1 MRAYEAITE
10 ANELSPNQYGNDLK
24 LRWLRDLDG
33 RIWHELMERREAPEK
48 TAPWPSPFATG
59 DENTAVQGEETVVY
73 RDGDEFSMS
82 DSATFGSSE
91 SASPAAATPPTSQT
105 ADFDATE
112 IVLLVPEPWARDVY
126 VNYLLSRVAQADAE
140 AERYNLYASLFNS
153 AYGEYAAWYNRTAHL
168 PRRGGWRY

>member
-1 MRAYEAITE
+1 MKAYEAITE
-10 ANELSPNQYGNDLK
+10 ANDLSPNQYGNDLK
-24 LRWLRDLDG
+24 LRWLKDLDG

-48 TAPWPSPFATG
+48 TAPLPSPFDT
-59 DENTAVQGEETVVY
+59 GEETGVY
-73 RDGDEFSMS
+73 EDGLHMS
-82 DSATFGSSE
+82 DNATFGSGE
-91 SASPAAATPPTSQT
+91 SAGAEEAF
-105 ADFDATE
+105 ADTE

-153 AYGEYAAWYNRTAHL
+153 AYGEYAAWYNRTATL

>member
-1 MRAYEAITE
+1 VKAYEAITE
-10 ANELSPNQYGNDLK
+10 ANELSPNQYGNELK
-24 LRWLRDLDG
+24 LRWLKDLDG

-48 TAPWPSPFATG
+48 TAPWPSPLDTG
-59 DENTAVQGEETVVY
+59 EDAGVY
-73 RDGDEFSMS
+73 EDGDELYMS
-82 DSATFGSSE
+82 DNEAFGSEE
-91 SASPAAATPPTSQT
+91 SASPEEAFS
-105 ADFDATE
+105 DTE

-153 AYGEYAAWYNRTAHL
+153 AYGEYAAWYIRTASL

>member
-1 MRAYEAITE
+1 MKAYEAITE
-10 ANELSPNQYGNDLK
+10 ANVLSPNLYGYDLK

-33 RIWHELMERREAPEK
+33 RIRHELMERREAPEK
-48 TAPWPSPFATG
+48 TAPWPSPFDA
-59 DENTAVQGEETVVY
+59 GEEA
-73 RDGDEFSMS
+73 GELHMS
-82 DSATFGSSE
+82 DSETFGSGE
-91 SASPAAATPPTSQT
+91 GAAAEEAF
-105 ADFDATE
+105 ADTE

-153 AYGEYAAWYNRTAHL
+153 AYGEYAAWYNRTASL

>member
-48 TAPWPSPFATG
+48 TAPWPSPLDT
-59 DENTAVQGEETVVY
+59 GEET
-73 RDGDEFSMS
+73 DELSMS
-82 DSATFGSSE
+82 DNETFGSGE
-91 SASPAAATPPTSQT
+91 SASAEEAF
-105 ADFDATE
+105 ADTE

-140 AERYNLYASLFNS
+140 AERYNLYASFFNI
-153 AYGEYAAWYNRTAHL
+153 AYGEYAAWYNRTATL